1 MTSHHIKQ
9 FASVLLLIFLFV
21 QCKTMKENRHDIKDF
36 KTTYLYQFK
45 LTYTRKLLQTGFNYS
60 ASINKILET
69 DPQGFTERILSDA
82 DYHLID
88 SLVYMDNQI
97 MKTDSTNRIGMV
109 AEGAEGKHV
118 IFYLINKYESKWI
131 DSVAKV
137 RYKNLGV
144 KKFE

>member
-9 FASVLLLIFLFV
+9 FATVLLLIFLFV
-21 QCKTMKENRHDIKDF
+21 QCKTMKQNRHDIKDF
-36 KTTYLYQFK
+36 KFTYLNQFK
-45 LTYTRKLLQTGFNYS
+45 LVYTRKLLQAGFNNS
-60 ASINKILET
+60 TSINSILET
-69 DPQGFTERILSDA
+69 DPKGFTERILSDA

-88 SLVYMDNQI
+88 SLVYLDNQI

-118 IFYLINKYESKWI
+118 ISYLINKFENKWI
-131 DSVAKV
+131 DSLAKE
-137 RYKNLGV
+137 RYKTLGV